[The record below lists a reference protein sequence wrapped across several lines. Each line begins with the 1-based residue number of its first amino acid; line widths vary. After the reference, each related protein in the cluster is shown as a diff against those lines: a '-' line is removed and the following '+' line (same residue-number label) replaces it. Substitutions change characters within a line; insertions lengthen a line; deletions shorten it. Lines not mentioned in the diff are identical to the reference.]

1 EIKCVFHPHSQ
12 CPTIFQS
19 FPDYLATN
27 VSQERVI
34 PRDEAPW
41 KPFQTRLDFEVAEF
55 CELAMLNTEMTEI
68 LIALIQRCGHN
79 IQNFTL
85 TSHAELNK
93 LWALASHK
101 CTEFVE
107 DSITVQYKGE
117 NQTFKTYSRPLWD
130 WVLSLVQDPQLSSCF
145 PWTADAFW
153 AAQSALPNHP
163 AAKPLC
169 LILYADKS
177 KLSTFGTAKGYAV
190 VARVA
195 NVIVPIRNS
204 TQFGGGQVVGHQ
216 PVVKDDPKE
225 NSKPAFT
232 NFKNVVWHAAFWKL
246 LESLVHHSKTGS
258 WTMCGDEILR
268 WLWPLVLILA
278 SDYEEA
284 CVMALIRG
292 LQALYPCP
300 MCFVPWNEQSDLST
314 KHLLRTAEDSQQ
326 KLEEARACQT
336 AAEREE
342 ILKANS
348 LCDVDN
354 IFWKIGNTDPHRA
367 LSFDRLHAYH
377 GGLWGDH
384 LFSQIKLRV
393 TDKGR
398 ESIVKIDKQMA
409 AMPRWRG
416 LNHFDNVMNIS
427 FNDGSKHEDIAK
439 LMLFAT
445 HNVLVDKPGVLLLKC
460 LRSYLELDMYIAL
473 QVHTSDTIAA
483 GRHELLVFD
492 SLMKEYVKACVGTD
506 YEDKNWNFP
515 KMHSHQHV
523 FDDIENKGASR
534 NFGTKINESMHGPI
548 RQTYHKLTN
557 FKDVTPQLI
566 KHDHRR
572 AVALF
577 IREQLDALD
586 GPEDSLCPADLEA
599 VVQSNISIGSKLK
612 PIMFSALEDGMSA
625 DIAFQRFRMRFGEFL
640 SNFLPAFGY
649 RLPNG
654 NRIRFEKTD
663 MIVPFQ
669 FLKVYYESL
678 GNWTSTTDYLRCN
691 PNFHG
696 QSRYDGAL
704 VKTTNG
710 FIFVQLIYMFS
721 CMVEGKS
728 HPFALVLPLDS
739 RTGAL
744 GRKDKALRLHQ
755 VRAKPRK
762 DAEIISAH
770 SIVRGAL
777 LAPDFDSADEFF
789 VVDIADTDISLRLK
803 SLYPDHYLH

>member
-1 EIKCVFHPHSQ
+1 MVLPMLNLPNLKEEEMPLHHRCRHRVFGYLLEIASIHSS
-12 CPTIFQS
+12 PTIFQS

-27 VSQERVI
+27 VSQEHVI

-41 KPFQTRLDFEVAEF
+41 KTFQTRLDFEVAEF

-68 LIALIQRCGHN
+68 LIALIQCCGHN
-79 IQNFTL
+79 IKNFTL

-117 NQTFKTYSRPLWD
+117 NQTFKTYSHPLWD

-169 LILYADKS
+169 LILYADTS

-246 LESLVHHSKTGS
+246 LGSLVHHSKTGS

-300 MCFVPWNEQSDLST
+300 IFDLST
-314 KHLLRTAEDSQQ
+314 KHLLHTAEDSQQ

-336 AAEREE
+336 AAECEE

-348 LCDVDN
+348 LRDVDN

-367 LSFDRLHAYH
+367 LSFDCLHAYH

-393 TDKGR
+393 TDKGH

-409 AMPRWRG
+409 AMPCWRG
-416 LNHFDNVMNIS
+416 LNYFDN
-427 FNDGSKHEDIAK
+427 DIAK

-445 HNVLVDKPGVLLLKC
+445 HNVLVDKPGVLLLQ
-460 LRSYLELDMYIAL
+460 Y
-473 QVHTSDTIAA
+473 TIAA
-483 GRHELLVFD
+483 GQHELLVFD
-492 SLMKEYVKACVGTD
+492 LLMKEYVKACVGTD

-599 VVQSNISIGSKLK
+599 EVQSNISIGSKLK
-612 PIMFSALEDGMSA
+612 PIMFSALEDGIFHM
-625 DIAFQRFRMRFGEFL
+625 QFGEFL

-669 FLKVYYESL
+669 FLKVYYKSL
-678 GNWTSTTDYLRCN
+678 GNWTSTTDYLQCN

-696 QSRYDGAL
+696 QSRYDSAL

-739 RTGAL
+739 RT
-744 GRKDKALRLHQ
+744 DKALRLHR
-755 VRAKPRK
+755 VCTKPRK

-770 SIVRGAL
+770 SIVHGAL

-789 VVDIADTDISLRLK
+789 VVDIADTDISL
-803 SLYPDHYLH
+803 